1 MFAGK
6 IHAVLC
12 RGWKNR
18 VKGRDLYDLVF
29 FISRNTKI
37 NMTLLKNKLLESN
50 YIDKNEK
57 FNNYLYGTEFYEGN
71 NTVQNN
77 VEHPIQIF
85 NRHLV
90 LRLKIIRK
98 YYIEPVYKYLT
109 EQFMDS
115 ITKFWDNCNT
125 LYIALLIILLIGLT
139 GFYLLYWKPFEIK
152 LDKDIYKTK
161 NMLSIIPKEVIA
173 SLKNINTLLN
183 LGTNTINSS
192 SGGKDQIV

>member
-1 MFAGK
+1 MLQTIK
-6 IHAVLC
+6 
-12 RGWKNR
+12 
-18 VKGRDLYDLVF
+18 
-29 FISRNTKI
+29 
-37 NMTLLKNKLLESN
+37 
-50 YIDKNEK
+50 DKNEK

-161 NMLSIIPKEVIA
+161 NMLSIIPNEVIA

>member
-1 MFAGK
+1 MF
-6 IHAVLC
+6 
-12 RGWKNR
+12 
-18 VKGRDLYDLVF
+18 
-29 FISRNTKI
+29 
-37 NMTLLKNKLLESN
+37 
-50 YIDKNEK
+50 
-57 FNNYLYGTEFYEGN
+57 
-71 NTVQNN
+71 
-77 VEHPIQIF
+77 
-85 NRHLV
+85 
-90 LRLKIIRK
+90 RLKIIRK